1 VFGNLRMG
9 SAPNMLHVQLCLK
22 DSFGNLI
29 SNKEGEVA
37 ENGIQAFVADA
48 AKQFRGAIGDAGAGA
63 IPDLRG
69 IYPEDAEARRL
80 YFEGVSEL
88 RKLNARDAIQS
99 LQKAAAREDSNA
111 LIHAALADSW
121 EALRHDEEASIEA
134 KAAIDHANQPSAFPL
149 PIEYRDGINARA
161 AEINRDWKQ
170 AITNYESLYRSFP
183 QRIDYGLKL
192 ASVKTAGSEGQSALD
207 TLKELTKLPL
217 PLGKDPRIFIEQS
230 RTYEALGDS
239 SGAVKAAETAVHLAE
254 DRKWHVLSGMALLQ
268 LCRAHHELA
277 DTNPESDCGKAQKI
291 FEVFGNEV
299 LAAVALNDM
308 AVWLTDQGRYDEAR
322 AIYGRVR
329 KITGDAGSKMDSA
342 GALVNLARTYIFQEQ
357 PEKAE
362 PLLKDS
368 LAISTASD
376 VKDQYDEA
384 LARQSLA
391 HIYWEAGRIVDSGEQ
406 ASQALDL
413 ARKIGDR
420 SVEAFALGALALAQS
435 ETGDLRGALENY
447 GQCLKIRQ
455 TLQQQAEITIA
466 WTRLGDVNFRM
477 GNFDAAD
484 GYYGDAL
491 KSFQE
496 QGSANAVQMQV
507 NLAHVDLERNKFPE
521 AGSEAE
527 AALTAMDKDDKESRA
542 DGLSFLVRA
551 LLGQKNLSAAEER
564 HKEMKDLPVSDL
576 EVVTDVGI
584 ADGEFL
590 SASGRA
596 DEAAKQL
603 KDSAEQLEKSGRRF
617 SALQLQLAETA
628 ALAKAGKRREAA
640 SLLHQLREAAGQ
652 CTANLTPRPRCGFD
666 LISQKA
672 AAIQKSLR
680 L

>member
-1 VFGNLRMG
+1 
-9 SAPNMLHVQLCLK
+9 
-22 DSFGNLI
+22 
-29 SNKEGEVA
+29 
-37 ENGIQAFVADA
+37 
-48 AKQFRGAIGDAGAGA
+48 
-63 IPDLRG
+63 
-69 IYPEDAEARRL
+69 
-80 YFEGVSEL
+80 
-88 RKLNARDAIQS
+88 
-99 LQKAAAREDSNA
+99 
-111 LIHAALADSW
+111 
-121 EALRHDEEASIEA
+121 
-134 KAAIDHANQPSAFPL
+134 
-149 PIEYRDGINARA
+149 
-161 AEINRDWKQ
+161 
-170 AITNYESLYRSFP
+170 
-183 QRIDYGLKL
+183 
-192 ASVKTAGSEGQSALD
+192 
-207 TLKELTKLPL
+207 
-217 PLGKDPRIFIEQS
+217 
-230 RTYEALGDS
+230 
-239 SGAVKAAETAVHLAE
+239 
-254 DRKWHVLSGMALLQ
+254 
-268 LCRAHHELA
+268 
-277 DTNPESDCGKAQKI
+277 
-291 FEVFGNEV
+291 VFGNEV